1 MTLLPLLEPILLLR
15 WNIRRMLPAVRFAGE
30 LETRMADVV
39 RIDKWLWAA
48 RFFKTRSLAAQA
60 VSGGKVQLNGL
71 RVKPAR
77 TVKAGDELEI
87 HKSGFECHVRIV
99 CLSDRRGQ
107 AQVAQTLYQESEQSI
122 RRREAAREQHKLAGA
137 SAPHP
142 QHKPD
147 KKARRQL
154 RDMKR

>member
-1 MTLLPLLEPILLLR
+1 MTE
-15 WNIRRMLPAVRFAGE
+15 M
-30 LETRMADVV
+30 V

-77 TVKAGDELEI
+77 PVKLGDELEI
-87 HKSGFECHVRIV
+87 HKSGFEYQVRV
-99 CLSDRRGQ
+99 LGVSERRGP
-107 AQVAQTLYQESEQSI
+107 AAVAQTLYQESEQSV
-122 RRREAAREQHKLAGA
+122 RRREALREQHRLAGA
-137 SAPHP
+137 CAPHP
-142 QHKPD
+142 QHRPD

>member
-1 MTLLPLLEPILLLR
+1 
-15 WNIRRMLPAVRFAGE
+15 
-30 LETRMADVV
+30 MAEMV

-77 TVKAGDELEI
+77 PVKPGDALKI
-87 HKSGFECHVRIV
+87 HKSGFEYQVQIMGI
-99 CLSDRRGQ
+99 SERRGP
-107 AQVAQTLYQESEQSI
+107 AAVAQTLYQESDESV
-122 RRREAAREQHKLAGA
+122 RRREALREQHRLAGA

-142 QHKPD
+142 QHRPD

>member
-1 MTLLPLLEPILLLR
+1 MTD
-15 WNIRRMLPAVRFAGE
+15 G
-30 LETRMADVV
+30 V

-71 RVKPAR
+71 RAKPAR
-77 TVKAGDELEI
+77 TVKPGDELEI
-87 HKSGFECHVRIV
+87 HKSGFEYQVRI
-99 CLSDRRGQ
+99 LSLSERRGTAQLAQ
-107 AQVAQTLYQESEQSI
+107 ALYQESEQSI
-122 RRREAAREQHKLAGA
+122 GRREAVREQCKLVGA

>member
-1 MTLLPLLEPILLLR
+1 
-15 WNIRRMLPAVRFAGE
+15 
-30 LETRMADVV
+30 MASKPGADTV

-48 RFFKTRSLAAQA
+48 RFFKTRSLAAEA
-60 VSGGKVQLNGL
+60 VSGGKVQLNGT

-77 TVKAGDELEI
+77 GVKSGDRLEI
-87 HKSGFECHVRIV
+87 HRGGFEYHVEV
-99 CLSDRRGQ
+99 LCLSDRRGP
-107 AQVAQTLYQESEQSI
+107 AAVAQTLYAESEQSI
-122 RRREAAREQHKLAGA
+122 RRREIMREQYRLAGA

-154 RDMKR
+154 RGLKR

>member
-1 MTLLPLLEPILLLR
+1 
-15 WNIRRMLPAVRFAGE
+15 
-30 LETRMADVV
+30 MAEMV

-77 TVKAGDELEI
+77 PVKPGDALEI
-87 HKSGFECHVRIV
+87 HKSGFEYQVQI
-99 CLSDRRGQ
+99 LGISERRGP
-107 AQVAQTLYQESEQSI
+107 AAVAQTLYQESEQSV
-122 RRREAAREQHKLAGA
+122 RRREALREQHRLAGA

-142 QHKPD
+142 QHRPD

>member
-1 MTLLPLLEPILLLR
+1 
-15 WNIRRMLPAVRFAGE
+15 
-30 LETRMADVV
+30 MADAV

-60 VSGGKVQLNGL
+60 VTGGKVQLNGV

-77 TVKAGDELEI
+77 TVKPGDELAI
-87 HKSGFECHVRIV
+87 NKAGFEYQVRV
-99 CLSDRRGQ
+99 LCLSERRGPAQ
-107 AQVAQTLYQESEQSI
+107 AAQTLYRESEQSV
-122 RRREAAREQHKLAGA
+122 RRREAVREQLRLLGP